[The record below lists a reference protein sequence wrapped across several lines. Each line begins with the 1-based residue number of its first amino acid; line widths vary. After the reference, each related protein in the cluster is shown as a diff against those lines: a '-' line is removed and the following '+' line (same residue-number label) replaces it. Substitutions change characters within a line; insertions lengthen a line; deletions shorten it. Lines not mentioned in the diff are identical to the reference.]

1 MSRISLIE
9 RPDDFASLLTSSYS
23 SLLLTTP
30 YPLASLHLTSPNS
43 VSASA
48 TVEAALVM
56 PLFIYAVT
64 AVMYIMQM
72 LSVQLHIQ
80 ESLYNECRL
89 LARYAYLSDCLQ
101 NGDDSDGA
109 ISSNQNVAD
118 AFPEKSILE
127 RGIDIAAVYALFIRE
142 TGADYA
148 EKMYISGGNAGYIM
162 TGSKIRDGNNDI
174 ELEVRYA
181 RTF

>member
-1 MSRISLIE
+1 MPGRYINVTINRIYAGHNGRKEQKEAKPVRYNKNNISCIV
-9 RPDDFASLLTSSYS
+9 
-23 SLLLTTP
+23 
-30 YPLASLHLTSPNS
+30 SPN
-43 VSASA
+43 VHRAYLSASA

-118 AFPEKSILE
+118 AFPENPYWKEVLILQP
-127 RGIDIAAVYALFIRE
+127 YMHCL
-142 TGADYA
+142 
-148 EKMYISGGNAGYIM
+148 SGRRVRIM
-162 TGSKIRDGNNDI
+162 RKKCI
-174 ELEVRYA
+174 
-181 RTF
+181 

>member
-1 MSRISLIE
+1 MPGRYINATINRIYAGHNGRKEQKEAKPVRYNKNNISCIV
-9 RPDDFASLLTSSYS
+9 
-23 SLLLTTP
+23 
-30 YPLASLHLTSPNS
+30 SPN
-43 VSASA
+43 VHRAYLSASA

-118 AFPEKSILE
+118 AFPENPYWKEVLILQP
-127 RGIDIAAVYALFIRE
+127 YMHCL
-142 TGADYA
+142 
-148 EKMYISGGNAGYIM
+148 SGRRVRIMRKNAY
-162 TGSKIRDGNNDI
+162 KR
-174 ELEVRYA
+174 R
-181 RTF
+181 